1 MNKHNLEEI
10 EKRKAE
16 LIKVTT
22 LVLDKKVRMAKGCL
36 KIEKLLFD
44 LGLHLDEDF
53 LAIRIFNSDTDGYPI
68 GKLIELWDE
77 NSGRKK
83 DQKLKEIETVHQQD
97 VFDACQKILSRY
109 QKIN

>member
-16 LIKVTT
+16 LIKETIR
-22 LVLDKKVRMAKGCL
+22 VLDKKVRMAEGCL

-44 LGLHLDEDF
+44 LGVYLDEDF

-68 GKLIELWDE
+68 GKIIDLWE
-77 NSGRKK
+77 EKSGK
-83 DQKLKEIETVHQQD
+83 DSWRMGIQD
-97 VFDACQKILSRY
+97 
-109 QKIN
+109 